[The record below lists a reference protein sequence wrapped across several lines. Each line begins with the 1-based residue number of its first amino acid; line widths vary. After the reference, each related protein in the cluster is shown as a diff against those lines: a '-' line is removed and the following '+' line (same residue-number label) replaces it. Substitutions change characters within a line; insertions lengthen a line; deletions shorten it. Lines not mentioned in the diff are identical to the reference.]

1 MATPFPFQ
9 IKEKEMIFRTQTT
22 LFQNVLD
29 CMKVALVKSDQANE
43 TGQYVLIKAEKGKL
57 YLAVKHQDIVMR
69 VAIDK
74 APADLLEIGQDG
86 EFAVDGSELSY
97 MFKHFDV
104 ADKFHVDFVPA
115 EGKAESKKES
125 DEEAVDAQEIR
136 QLGVLNFNMPTRTKK
151 KNCEVWPFP
160 VAEVMIRPKI
170 DSKGNNRLTLPA
182 ATLGKFIGQVE
193 LAVGKDSGNASFRNV
208 MIRKGDAKYEVVAAS
223 PNMLAWVKSDK
234 FTSSSGGD
242 FKLVALWEQASRVS
256 KMLVPEQDV
265 DIFTDGETIVFC
277 QELLYGSEKSRIGT
291 VEIKISCARDPF
303 AKFENTIGKL
313 DLKWECKLKRE
324 HLRSVCHRL
333 ERKANVPRTVCVFS
347 PADEEMS
354 FSKKSVVKNASVG
367 VADCKGDA
375 LEIILS
381 SQYLKA
387 CVDNAE
393 SEDIIVKFSGVRS
406 LGAMVLSDELTAFF
420 NPYGAPEADDK

>member
-1 MATPFPFQ
+1 
-9 IKEKEMIFRTQTT
+9 MIFRTQTT

-43 TGQYVLIKAEKGKL
+43 TGQYVLIKTEGGQL
-57 YLAVKHQDIVMR
+57 CLAVKHQDVVMK

-104 ADKFHVDFVPA
+104 ADKFHVDFVPT
-115 EGKAESKKES
+115 EGDKAEPKKES
-125 DEEAVDAQEIR
+125 EEEAVDAQEIR

-170 DSKGNNRLTLPA
+170 DSKGANRLTLSVA
-182 ATLGKFIGQVE
+182 NLAKYIGQVE
-193 LAVGKDSGNASFRNV
+193 LAVGKESGNASFRNV

-223 PNMLAWVKSDK
+223 PNMLAWVTSDK
-234 FTSSSGGD
+234 FVSASGGD
-242 FKLVALWEQASRVS
+242 FKLVALWEQASRVT
-256 KMLVPEQDV
+256 KMLVPDQDV

-277 QELLYGSEKSRIGT
+277 QDLLYGSGKEKIGK

-303 AKFENTIGKL
+303 AKFEGTIKKL

-324 HLRSVCHRL
+324 HLRGVCHRL
-333 ERKANVPRTVCVFS
+333 ERKANLPRTVCAFN

-354 FSKKSVVKNASVG
+354 FSKKGVVKNASVG
-367 VADCKGDA
+367 IADVKGEA

-387 CVDNAE
+387 CVDAAE
-393 SEDIIVKFSGVRS
+393 SEDIIVRFSGVRS
-406 LGAMVLSDELTAFF
+406 LGSMKLSEELTAYF
-420 NPYGAPEADDK
+420 NPYGPPEADDRQ

>member
-1 MATPFPFQ
+1 
-9 IKEKEMIFRTQTT
+9 MIFRTQTT

-43 TGQYVLIKAEKGKL
+43 TGQYVLIKTETGQL
-57 YLAVKHQDIVMR
+57 HLAVKHQDVVMK
-69 VAIDK
+69 VSIDK

-86 EFAVDGSELSY
+86 EFAVDGTELSY
-97 MFKHFDV
+97 MFKHFDL
-104 ADKFHVDFVPA
+104 ADKFHVDFVPS
-115 EGKAESKKES
+115 EKAEPKKDS
-125 DEEAVDAQEIR
+125 GEEAVDAQEIR

-170 DSKGNNRLTLPA
+170 DSKGNNRLTLSV
-182 ATLGKFIGQVE
+182 ATLAKHIGQVE

-223 PNMLAWVKSDK
+223 PNMLAWIESDK
-234 FTSSSGGD
+234 FVSASGGD

-265 DIFTDGETIVFC
+265 DIFTDGEAIVFC
-277 QELLYGSEKSRIGT
+277 QDLLYGSGKEKIGK

-303 AKFENTIGKL
+303 AKFEKTIEKL

-324 HLRSVCHRL
+324 HLRGVCHRL
-333 ERKANVPRTVCVFS
+333 ERKLNLPRTICAFS

-354 FSKKSVVKNASVG
+354 FSKKGAVTNASVG
-367 VADCKGDA
+367 IADVKGDA

-387 CVDNAE
+387 CVDAAE
-393 SEDIIVKFSGVRS
+393 SDDIMVKFSGVRS
-406 LGAMVLSDELTAFF
+406 LGSMKLSDELTAYF
-420 NPYGAPEADDK
+420 NPYGPPEADDK